1 MASTPQ
7 PASKGRRFHRKS
19 RYGCAPCKR
28 RRIKCDEKKPVCG
41 NCAQRSVECSF
52 KTLAPTSNN
61 QQLARIAVEN
71 ASRSITGGV
80 PAHVSGPG
88 AAMPFCRSDTRD
100 LELYCHFQIYTSTTL
115 AQPAS
120 LESLYREDIPS
131 LSVAFPFVGHGLMSI
146 AYIHLASLSSQDTS
160 KRLLAESAFH
170 VNKALPGYSEA
181 IKNITEDNS
190 SPLFSFAMFVVLF
203 TFANSSEESG
213 AHLQSARNQTS
224 LQEKTIRDLGTTAA
238 RVARS
243 IQNIFGIFW
252 RCQHWIS
259 SGPLSP
265 VIRRYLPPTL
275 NDSSIEWIRVEDEQL
290 ARLSRLWEDGP
301 TAPIQHSCALSDSL
315 ACLRDT
321 FAMVTQ
327 LTVIP
332 PEDIEAAAAADPDS
346 TSRSSRDELANIHSQ
361 LSAGHLHDAPS
372 VFTWYIRLSPDF
384 IALMEEG
391 NVYAM
396 VVLAHYAIVLDR
408 ACAGKWWTHRL
419 AQHFVAMAEV
429 ILGGE
434 RKAWIEWPLMVVAT

>member
-7 PASKGRRFHRKS
+7 PATKGRRFHHKS

-52 KTLAPTSNN
+52 KSLEPASKSQPLSKLTT
-61 QQLARIAVEN
+61 VGN
-71 ASRSITGGV
+71 ASNSIILGV
-80 PAHVSGPG
+80 PARVSGAG

-115 AQPAS
+115 AQPVS
-120 LESLYREDIPS
+120 LERLYREDIPS
-131 LSVAFPFVGHGLMSI
+131 LSVAFPFVGHGLLSI
-146 AYIHLASLSSQDTS
+146 AYIHLASLSPQDTS
-160 KRLLAESAFH
+160 KKLLAESAFH
-170 VNKALPGYSEA
+170 VNQALPGYLET

-190 SPLFSFAMFVVLF
+190 SPLFSFALFVVLF
-203 TFANSSEESG
+203 AFANSSEESG
-213 AHLQSARNQTS
+213 VLLQAARSQPYLPEETVRN
-224 LQEKTIRDLGTTAA
+224 LGTTAA

-275 NDSSIEWIRVEDEQL
+275 SDSSMEWIRVEDQQL
-290 ARLSRLWEDGP
+290 ARLSRLWEEEP
-301 TAPIQHSCALSDSL
+301 TTALAHSCALTNSL
-315 ACLRDT
+315 ICLRDT

-332 PEDIEAAAAADPDS
+332 TEDIE
-346 TSRSSRDELANIHSQ
+346 TSDTNIRGNDLANIHRQ
-361 LSAGHLHDAPS
+361 LSAGHLYDAPS

-384 IALMEEG
+384 IGLMEEG

-408 ACAGKWWTHRL
+408 ACAGKWWAHRL
-419 AQHFVAMAEV
+419 SQHFVAMAEV
-429 ILGGE
+429 ILGKE
-434 RKAWIEWPLMVVAT
+434 RRAWIEWPLMVIAT

>member
-1 MASTPQ
+1 MATTPQ
-7 PASKGRRFHRKS
+7 PATKGRRFHHKS

-41 NCAQRSVECSF
+41 HCAQRSVECSF
-52 KTLAPTSNN
+52 KTLAPASNSRA
-61 QQLARIAVEN
+61 LTKIAVGN
-71 ASRSITGGV
+71 ASRSANTTI
-80 PAHVSGPG
+80 PAQVSGPG
-88 AAMPFCRSDTRD
+88 AVMPFCRSDTRD

-115 AQPAS
+115 AQPIS

-146 AYIHLASLSSQDTS
+146 AYIHLASLSPQETS
-160 KRLLAESAFH
+160 RKLLTESAFH
-170 VNKALPGYSEA
+170 VNQALPGYSET

-190 SPLFSFAMFVVLF
+190 SPLFSFALFVVLF
-203 TFANSSEESG
+203 TFANSSDESG
-213 AHLQSARNQTS
+213 TLLETARSQSR
-224 LQEKTIRDLGTTAA
+224 LQERTIRDLGSTAA

-265 VIRRYLPPTL
+265 VIRRYLPPTV
-275 NDSSIEWIRVEDEQL
+275 NDSSMEWIRVEDEHL
-290 ARLSRLWEDGP
+290 AKLSRLWEEDSTVP
-301 TAPIQHSCALSDSL
+301 LQHSCALSDSL

-321 FAMVTQ
+321 FGMVTQ
-327 LTVIP
+327 LTIIP
-332 PEDIEAAAAADPDS
+332 AEQADA
-346 TSRSSRDELANIHSQ
+346 TARSNDLANIHKQ
-361 LSAGHLHDAPS
+361 LSAGNLYDAPS

-391 NVYAM
+391 NGYAM

-419 AQHFVAMAEV
+419 SQHFVAMAEV
-429 ILGGE
+429 ILGE
-434 RKAWIEWPLMVVAT
+434 DRKTWIDWPLMVVPT